1 MPERRPP
8 ADDRAVHVLRAAA
21 RVFAEKGYH
30 RASIRDVAEAAG
42 LSLAGLYYYVGSKA
56 ELLFRIQDHAFATL
70 LATLEQELAGRADPV
85 ERFHVF
91 VDQYVRFFAANLAE
105 MKVLSHEA
113 DALGGRFRAQ
123 IQEHKRRLARLV
135 DGLLTEL
142 RPHAEVDRRAATFA
156 LFGMLNWIYT
166 WYRPDRDE
174 PPERLAADFARLFL
188 HGYLTESAPAPAFA
202 AAEPGSV
209 WDTAL
214 NPNRA
219 NPTQP

>member
-1 MPERRPP
+1 MPEPRAP
-8 ADDRAVHVLRAAA
+8 ADDRAVQVLRAAA
-21 RVFAEKGYH
+21 RVFADKGYH

-42 LSLAGLYYYVGSKA
+42 LSLAGLYYYVRSKE

-70 LATLEQELAGRADPV
+70 LDTLEQQLAGRADPM

-113 DALGGRFRAQ
+113 ETLGEGYRHQ
-123 IQEHKRRLARLV
+123 IQERKRRLARMV
-135 DGLLTEL
+135 DGLLAEL

-166 WYRPDRDE
+166 WYRPGRDE

-188 HGYLTESAPAPAFA
+188 HGYLAEGAPAPAFA
-202 AAEPGSV
+202 TAEPVSV
-209 WDTAL
+209 WATA
-214 NPNRA
+214 PPSNR
-219 NPTQP
+219 PTSTEP